1 MFVKSRSNRV
11 STTKHKQVIPIRAIA
26 TRLEDLY
33 ARKTVV
39 ESMIYALETYRRYRA
54 KRVAVRKRRSA

>member
-11 STTKHKQVIPIRAIA
+11 STTKHKVVPIRAIA

-54 KRVAVRKRRSA
+54 KRLPVRKRRSA